1 MGWDSPVRKAPLMRI
16 IRRGNRR
23 PSLWGRMVFAA
34 AGVALVASSHAT
46 AQSNAAD
53 ELLSAVVQLKT
64 YINPDGR
71 TVKGLG
77 QQRNGSG
84 IVIDD
89 KGLIL
94 TIGYLMVEAQSAE
107 VVTNS
112 GRKAAAEV
120 VGYDHDTGFGL
131 LRAVEPRQVKP
142 TPLGKSA
149 TLTGQHAM
157 S

>member
-1 MGWDSPVRKAPLMRI
+1 MRTICGGTQCPL
-16 IRRGNRR
+16 
-23 PSLWGRMVFAA
+23 SWGRMIVVAA
-34 AGVALVASSHAT
+34 AIALGASIVPAA
-46 AQSNAAD
+46 AQSTMAD
-53 ELLSAVVQLKT
+53 DLLSAVVQLKT

-71 TVKGLG
+71 TVRGLG

-94 TIGYLMVEAQSAE
+94 TIGYLMVEAHSAE
-107 VVTNS
+107 VVTNT
-112 GRKAAAEV
+112 GRKTAADV